1 MLDDQTSTGTTTAV
15 TTDSAASVAPTQSAV
30 AVETSVAPAQTA
42 PAEENLVEGLK
53 NPITAQPQ
61 VAKINREFQ
70 EKAIMKKAEQLGMA
84 YVNIGKTPLNPD
96 FLKILDASIATNAR
110 VIPFFKSGSRVDLA
124 VSDPNSQATKSAI
137 AGLIAS
143 DYKVVLHL
151 ASEDGIDD
159 ALKSYGDMA
168 QYKKIAI
175 VENVEETSIKT
186 FEKEIANLSALA
198 EQLESV
204 TAEEG
209 VNLLNVG
216 AMKTKASDVHYEPEE
231 NECVVRFRIDG
242 ILHEV
247 FRMKSKT
254 YHSIAEQIKYKSK
267 MRLNVN
273 TVPQDGRYGFN
284 LNDVKIAVRVSSI
297 PTPYG
302 ESFVCRYLKS
312 DRKALTL
319 EELGF
324 QDLALSTLK
333 AASKIAQGMILI
345 TGPTGSGKS
354 TTLYSMINIMNTPEN
369 KVITLED
376 PVEYYMSGITQSQ
389 VDESNDYRFANGLRS
404 ILRQDPDIV
413 MLGEIRDLET
423 AETAAQAA
431 LTGHA
436 LLSTLHTN
444 SALETIPRLINMGL
458 KPFMV
463 APALHTLVAQRLV
476 RKVCTTCSTM
486 RPITD
491 SEKIEFDKVSS
502 GLKAAIPNAVFD
514 VPTQTAEAHGCDA
527 CSNTGYLGRIVIGEV
542 VTITSEIKDLILN
555 NGSMSDLIAAA
566 RKEGIM
572 TMREDGFIKVAQGQT
587 TMDEVERVTGIVV

>member
-1 MLDDQTSTGTTTAV
+1 
-15 TTDSAASVAPTQSAV
+15 
-30 AVETSVAPAQTA
+30 
-42 PAEENLVEGLK
+42 
-53 NPITAQPQ
+53 
-61 VAKINREFQ
+61 
-70 EKAIMKKAEQLGMA
+70 
-84 YVNIGKTPLNPD
+84 
-96 FLKILDASIATNAR
+96 
-110 VIPFFKSGSRVDLA
+110 
-124 VSDPNSQATKSAI
+124 
-137 AGLIAS
+137 
-143 DYKVVLHL
+143 
-151 ASEDGIDD
+151 
-159 ALKSYGDMA
+159 
-168 QYKKIAI
+168 
-175 VENVEETSIKT
+175 
-186 FEKEIANLSALA
+186 
-198 EQLESV
+198 
-204 TAEEG
+204 
-209 VNLLNVG
+209 LNV
-216 AMKTKASDVHYEPEE
+216 T
-231 NECVVRFRIDG
+231 
-242 ILHEV
+242 
-247 FRMKSKT
+247 
-254 YHSIAEQIKYKSK
+254 
-267 MRLNVN
+267 

-284 LNDVKIAVRVSSI
+284 LNDVKVAVRVSSI

-333 AASKIAQGMILI
+333 AAAQIAQGMILI

-463 APALHTLVAQRLV
+463 APSLHTLVAQRLV
-476 RKVCTTCSTM
+476 RKVCTKCSTM

-491 SEKIEFDKVSS
+491 SEKIEFDKVSA